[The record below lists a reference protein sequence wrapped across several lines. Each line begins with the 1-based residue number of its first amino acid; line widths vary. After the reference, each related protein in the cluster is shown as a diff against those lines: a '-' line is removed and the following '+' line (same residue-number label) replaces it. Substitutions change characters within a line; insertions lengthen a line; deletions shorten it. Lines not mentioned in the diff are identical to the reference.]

1 MKRKIEKI
9 KYKKLDKMKRKIEKN
24 KQEIRKQRRRFLGPT
39 GLLYKIWS
47 AYDFV
52 SGELHINLKIR
63 KL

>member
-1 MKRKIEKI
+1 
-9 KYKKLDKMKRKIEKN
+9 MKRKIEKN

-47 AYDFV
+47 ANDFV